1 MKDFFSKHD
10 QIRKKLGIWSHLLK
24 KYLMENFIF
33 CALSTFSYEA
43 IQTVIKVLENDKIFK
58 FLKTM
63 FLDTFISEENDGVL
77 YFFQKN

>member
-1 MKDFFSKHD
+1 
-10 QIRKKLGIWSHLLK
+10 
-24 KYLMENFIF
+24 MENFIL

-43 IQTVIKVLENDKIFK
+43 IQTAIKVVESDKIFK

-77 YFFQKN
+77 YFFKKN